1 MSQSSPSSTSV
12 ETGGNASSSAHG
24 PAPNTPGDDTPSA
37 NRGLTSNTIAGL
49 FTRQRLARLHRQCG
63 DSGRPSHWRPFA
75 ALAGGVLNTRSV
87 CLEGATLTSK
97 QVHDYMR
104 TSKVMARTP
113 VTGRKTEWYIA
124 STLEILGVLS
134 SRTIRK
140 LCKHLRQVV
149 APIQVDG
156 EDHCGRS
163 VQHRTAL

>member
-1 MSQSSPSSTSV
+1 MVRHPILRVTTLQAPIVGSQVTRLRGCSHGKGLPAF
-12 ETGGNASSSAHG
+12 TGNVAIQA
-24 PAPNTPGDDTPSA
+24 
-37 NRGLTSNTIAGL
+37 
-49 FTRQRLARLHRQCG
+49 
-63 DSGRPSHWRPFA
+63 RPSHWRPFA
-75 ALAGGVLNTRSV
+75 ALAGGVLNTRPV

-134 SRTIRK
+134 SRTIRQ